1 MAKFAAAVM
10 WVLREAFV
18 GANDNEN
25 ENCGRQ
31 RTEQRVENIKDFLDV
46 ILSRD
51 GRRCNQQEQHKTTLC
66 PQADESWSGML
77 RNGQELF
84 THKKSKAEFIKL
96 KQVPDD

>member
-96 KQVPDD
+96 RKFP